1 MCCLFAHLAPL
12 STRAPSPTQNLV
24 VFCHFGLRKDDAF
37 CRAIAK
43 HCLKLQELVLELDG
57 PLDAATLAALVQLP
71 RLRTL
76 QLQGAVCD
84 DALSTSGGGWRQPG
98 LSGLFSSAAISA
110 ACGSCRKFVIGPTP
124 LEVHRGRESRLSPQ
138 KIGSA
143 RADV

>member
-1 MCCLFAHLAPL
+1 M
-12 STRAPSPTQNLV
+12 STQNLV

-84 DALSTSGGGWRQPG
+84 DAGLDAAAKAKFARVAKSRDHGWWMNA
-98 LSGLFSSAAISA
+98 S
-110 ACGSCRKFVIGPTP
+110 
-124 LEVHRGRESRLSPQ
+124 
-138 KIGSA
+138 
-143 RADV
+143 